1 MGLFGHGDDPFW
13 TDPLYDDETFAAP
26 HTKGRKHK
34 RGKAENDCA
43 GTDVETDAEMSDDPV
58 GDLID
63 VLKTHRKP

>member
-13 TDPLYDDETFAAP
+13 TDLLYDDKTFAVA
-26 HTKGRKHK
+26 HTKGRKRK

-43 GTDVETDAEMSDDPV
+43 DTDFDTDAEVSDDPV

-63 VLKTHRKP
+63 VLKTYRKP